1 MKRKWYYRIYAMI
14 GGKRHLIWQYS
25 KHYFQDDIS
34 KKDHKKLNKKGY
46 TYDEHVGIEHSIT
59 AVNWVCGLYRDL
71 ELGRD
76 KKDGLGHQMI
86 KDGMFDPHFRLNK
99 KTYPSKWVKIEDV
112 KEIYFEMHRV
122 DVEEPAI
129 EEFGD

>member
-46 TYDEHVGIEHSIT
+46 TYDEHVGIEHRAHQNGVSQTNTIKRP
-59 AVNWVCGLYRDL
+59 VNL
-71 ELGRD
+71 
-76 KKDGLGHQMI
+76 
-86 KDGMFDPHFRLNK
+86 
-99 KTYPSKWVKIEDV
+99 
-112 KEIYFEMHRV
+112 
-122 DVEEPAI
+122 A
-129 EEFGD
+129 